1 MVGKP
6 VDKGQ
11 LGRMN
16 KFCRVHNSE
25 MGFRLGKKKVDA
37 SGSGSCPVAD
47 CTTNVAHICLSNTT
61 QLSIVAKKRSFY
73 ITRQLA
79 IV

>member
-11 LGRMN
+11 VGRMN
-16 KFCRVHNSE
+16 KFCGVFNSK
-25 MGFRLGKKKVDA
+25 MGFTLWKKRAVA

-47 CTTNVAHICLSNTT
+47 CITNVAHIFRSNST
-61 QLSIVAKKRSFY
+61 QLSIVATKEAS
-73 ITRQLA
+73 T
-79 IV
+79 